1 MLARVRNVGA
11 SDYQICFR
19 DSVSAVN
26 VKIQDQLFIL
36 YSFSLSITT
45 GHC

>member
-1 MLARVRNVGA
+1 MHTLAHDYRRCMMLARVRNVAIGTSDP

-26 VKIQDQLFIL
+26 VKI
-36 YSFSLSITT
+36 
-45 GHC
+45 